1 MKLKPLFDRVV
12 LEIVEKEE
20 QVKGGIILPTVAQEK
35 SQIAKVIAVGDGT
48 LPDGKSVEMQ
58 VKAGNKVLFSKY
70 SGTEIEENGKK
81 YIVIRQADILAVID

>member
-20 QVKGGIILPTVAQEK
+20 QVKGGMPTVAQEK